1 LIERDARRT
10 GRPRA
15 RTDQANAIAS
25 KPEQR
30 TKRPVTVTA
39 RKL

>member
-1 LIERDARRT
+1 MVGLIRTVRSEGARS
-10 GRPRA
+10 
-15 RTDQANAIAS
+15 DQANAIAS

-30 TKRPVTVTA
+30 RQRLVTVTA